1 MAEQTDFLSSMRAL
15 IQSELVDLNTSL
27 NGEIV
32 AYSNGKATVK
42 PLANKLF
49 QDGDSLPF
57 PMLYNVPI
65 RWPSFNGGKCGIKG
79 PVTAGDK
86 VLLVFAQQ
94 ATDGTDDARRH
105 DLTDA
110 YAVIVSNETSSQ
122 GANNEDMIMWFG
134 DAYIKLT
141 ASGALE
147 INAPSGTKIIAPNN
161 EFTGNQLIDGNQQ
174 TVGSITGLG
183 GMAITG
189 GTGSTATITGSMSIN
204 GTVTHT
210 GSLTNNGK
218 NIGHTHTHGGVQTG
232 GGTSGVVT

>member
-32 AYSNGKATVK
+32 SYSNGKATVK

-57 PMLYNVPI
+57 PNLYNVPI

-79 PVTAGDK
+79 PVRAGDK

-122 GANNEDMIMWFG
+122 GANNDDMIMWFG

-141 ASGALE
+141 ASGSLE
-147 INAPSGTKIIAPNN
+147 INAPSGTKIIAPSNDY
-161 EFTGNQLIDGNQQ
+161 TGNI
-174 TVGSITGLG
+174 S
-183 GMAITG
+183 
-189 GTGSTATITGSMSIN
+189 SS
-204 GTVTHT
+204 GTV
-210 GSLTNNGK
+210 TNNGK
-218 NIGHTHTHGGVQTG
+218 NIGSTHTHGGVTPGGSNTG
-232 GGTSGVVT
+232 DVT

>member
-32 AYSNGKATVK
+32 SYKDGKATVK

-57 PMLYNVPI
+57 PILYNVPI

-122 GANNEDMIMWFG
+122 GANNDDMIMWFG

-141 ASGALE
+141 AGGALE

-161 EFTGNQLIDGNQQ
+161 EFTGTQDVAGLA
-174 TVGSITGLG
+174 TMRSGST
-183 GMAITG
+183 T
-189 GTGSTATITGSMSIN
+189 TGS
-204 GTVTHT
+204 V
-210 GSLTNNGK
+210 TNNGK
-218 NIGHTHTHGGVQTG
+218 NIGSTHTHGGVTPG